1 MAVKKCLG
9 NQLHRIRG
17 NLGLDEIENEAMKL
31 VGIKGSTLVGHG
43 RQRRVDKAVITWNN
57 LELIQRLTRSFLEN

>member
-1 MAVKKCLG
+1 MT
-9 NQLHRIRG
+9 
-17 NLGLDEIENEAMKL
+17 AMKL

-57 LELIQRLTRSFLEN
+57 LELIQRLTRSIVVGGPQWETIFFGFYALPIK